1 MALERVGPQAR
12 PQLAHERCG
21 PQPVA
26 GDVADGEADVA
37 PGQVDDVV
45 PVAAH
50 LVARRQVARRG
61 VDADEVGQAVGQEA
75 ALQPDRAAVLAIE
88 GVEQARAVDRGRRLR
103 GRELQQRGVGVGELA
118 RGDGAHVQHAERG
131 ALDEQRNA
139 EQRADTLH
147 AQDRVQDLGVVDVGD
162 VDRPA
167 ARGDAAGEAPSDRDP
182 HAALDLLLEALGG
195 ARDQLL
201 GVVVEEQ
208 DGNRVDAQDV
218 LGACQQLVEQR
229 LEGQLGQ
236 GRVGEP
242 VDVLELAA
250 GLVQAQLAASAQE
263 DMAVAGRRNEGL
275 GVVGGQAPTL
285 DRDGSRRASF
295 PPPAGRR

>member
-1 MALERVGPQAR
+1 M
-12 PQLAHERCG
+12 
-21 PQPVA
+21 
-26 GDVADGEADVA
+26 A

-50 LVARRQVARRG
+50 LVARRQVARGG
-61 VDADEVGQAVGQEA
+61 VDADEVGHAVGQEA
-75 ALQPDRAAVLAIE
+75 ALQRDRVAVLAIE
-88 GVEQARAVDRGRRLR
+88 GVEQARTVDRGRRLR
-103 GRELQQRGVGVGELA
+103 CRELQQRGVGVGELA
-118 RGDGAHVQHAERG
+118 RGDGAHVQHAERR
-131 ALDEQRNA
+131 ALHEQWNA
-139 EQRADTLH
+139 EQRAHALH

-195 ARDQLL
+195 ACDQLL

-208 DGNRVDAQDV
+208 DGDRVDAQDV
-218 LGACQQLVEQR
+218 LGARQQLVEQR
-229 LEGQLGQ
+229 LESQLGE

-242 VDVLELAA
+242 VDVLELA
-250 GLVQAQLAASAQE
+250 GRRVQAQLVGSAQE
-263 DMAVAGRRNEGL
+263 DLAAAGGLNEGL

>member
-1 MALERVGPQAR
+1 M
-12 PQLAHERCG
+12 
-21 PQPVA
+21 
-26 GDVADGEADVA
+26 
-37 PGQVDDVV
+37 
-45 PVAAH
+45 
-50 LVARRQVARRG
+50 
-61 VDADEVGQAVGQEA
+61 
-75 ALQPDRAAVLAIE
+75 
-88 GVEQARAVDRGRRLR
+88 
-103 GRELQQRGVGVGELA
+103 
-118 RGDGAHVQHAERG
+118 QHAERG
-131 ALDEQRNA
+131 ALDEQWNA

-250 GLVQAQLAASAQE
+250 RLVQAQLAAGAQD
-263 DMAVAGRRNEGL
+263 DMALAGGRNEGL

-285 DRDGSRRASF
+285 DRDGSRRASL